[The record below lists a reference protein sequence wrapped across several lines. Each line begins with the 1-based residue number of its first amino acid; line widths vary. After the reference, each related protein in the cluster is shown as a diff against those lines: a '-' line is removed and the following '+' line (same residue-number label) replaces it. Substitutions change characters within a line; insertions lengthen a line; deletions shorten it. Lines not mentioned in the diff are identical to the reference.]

1 MIMSVQLIPHICR
14 QLTEAAGQ
22 SWNQQYDFQGPG
34 EAPLC
39 ASAGG
44 SVDDIDIVVK
54 WSDPYLSAYRT
65 NQEFQVFSSTVQ
77 VGAVL

>member
-1 MIMSVQLIPHICR
+1 MTFRDQERS
-14 QLTEAAGQ
+14 
-22 SWNQQYDFQGPG
+22 
-34 EAPLC
+34 PLC

-65 NQEFQVFSSTVQ
+65 NQEFQVFSSTLQ